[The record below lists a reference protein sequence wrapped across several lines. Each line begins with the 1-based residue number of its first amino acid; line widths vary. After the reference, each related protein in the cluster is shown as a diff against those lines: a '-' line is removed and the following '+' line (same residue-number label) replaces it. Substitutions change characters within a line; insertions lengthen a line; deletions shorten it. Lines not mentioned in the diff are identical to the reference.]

1 MFVETTILITAA
13 HSIQDLKSIFLITLK
28 FLSQLKQVV
37 SCPLSYNNVMWLF
50 SRFGPFRGQ
59 IQVSSFTRKFK
70 ESSIFVV
77 LSLLLLSTWWT
88 KNTGWDVF
96 VQFRS
101 KCFFQGHNDRDYLVD
116 KKVHLVVKKMW
127 SKSMFVTFIKVTLSA
142 L

>member
-1 MFVETTILITAA
+1 
-13 HSIQDLKSIFLITLK
+13 
-28 FLSQLKQVV
+28 
-37 SCPLSYNNVMWLF
+37 
-50 SRFGPFRGQ
+50 
-59 IQVSSFTRKFK
+59 
-70 ESSIFVV
+70 
-77 LSLLLLSTWWT
+77 
-88 KNTGWDVF
+88 VF